1 MSELSQSELSQL
13 SPQPLWDIFA
23 KICSIPHPS
32 YHEEALATHI
42 VQWAQ
47 EKGLHVERDQVGNI
61 LIRKPASK
69 GLENRK
75 AVVLQAHL
83 DMVPQKNNDT
93 AHDFTKD
100 PIRPY
105 IDGEWVTAQGTTLG
119 ADNGI
124 GLASALAVL
133 ADDNVKHGPLE
144 VLLTM
149 TEEAGM
155 DGAFGLQPGWLQA
168 DILINTDSEEEGEI
182 YMGCAGGIDFTTT
195 LALTRE
201 AVPAH
206 YKTLKLIIK
215 GLKGGH
221 SGCDIHV
228 GLGNANKLLARFLA
242 AHTQELGLKLL
253 DFQGGTLRN
262 AIPREGHVIVA
273 IPADKATQ
281 LTQLKDKY
289 LDILKNEYAI
299 VEKNLTVLLEEV
311 ETDIQALT
319 DDCQNRFIA
328 LLNSTP
334 NGVIRMSDVIKG
346 VVETSLNVGVV
357 AMEQDKVNI
366 ICLIR
371 SLIDSGKSYIIGML
385 SSLAKLSNAEIYA
398 KGDYPGWQPDASS
411 PVMHLVRETYQQLF
425 DKIPNI
431 MVIHAGLECG
441 LFKKPYPDMDMVSIG
456 PTITGAHS
464 PDEQVHIKSVGQYW
478 QLLTAILKAIP
489 EKAA

>member
-1 MSELSQSELSQL
+1 MSELLQSELSQL

-47 EKGLHVERDQVGNI
+47 EKELHVERDQVGNI

-93 AHDFTKD
+93 VHDFTKD

-105 IDGEWVTAQGTTLG
+105 VDGEWVTAQGTTLG

-133 ADDNVKHGPLE
+133 ADDNAKHGPLE

-221 SGCDIHV
+221 SGCDIHL

-242 AHTQELGLKLL
+242 AHTQELALKLL

-273 IPADKATQ
+273 IPADKAAQ
-281 LTQLKDKY
+281 LIQLKDKY
-289 LDILKNEYAI
+289 LGILKNEYAI

-319 DDCQNRFIA
+319 DDCQSRFIS

-357 AMEQDKVNI
+357 AMEQDKVNL

-371 SLIDSGKSYIIGML
+371 SLIDSGKSYVIGML
-385 SSLAKLSNAEIYA
+385 SSLAQLSNAEISA

-489 EKAA
+489 EKA

>member
-1 MSELSQSELSQL
+1 MSELSQL
-13 SPQPLWDIFA
+13 SPQPLWNIFA

-47 EKGLHVERDQVGNI
+47 EKRLHVERDQVGNI

-93 AHDFTKD
+93 EHDFTKD

-133 ADDNVKHGPLE
+133 TDDNVKHGPLE

-149 TEEAGM
+149 TEETGM
-155 DGAFGLQPGWLQA
+155 DGAFGLQPGWLKA

-182 YMGCAGGIDFTTT
+182 YMGCAGGIDFTAT

-201 AVPAH
+201 EIPAN

-221 SGCDIHV
+221 SGCDIHL

-242 AHTQELGLKLL
+242 AHTEELALKLL

-273 IPADKATQ
+273 IPADRAAQ

-289 LDILKNEYAI
+289 LGILKNEYAI
-299 VEKNLTVLLEEV
+299 VEKNLTILLEEI
-311 ETDIQALT
+311 ETNIQALT
-319 DDCQNRFIA
+319 DDCQNRFIS

-357 AMEQDKVNI
+357 AMEQGKVNVI
-366 ICLIR
+366 YLIR
-371 SLIDSGKSYIIGML
+371 SLIDSGKSYVISML
-385 SSLAKLSNAEIYA
+385 SSLAKLSNAEISA
-398 KGDYPGWQPDASS
+398 KGDYPGWQPNANS

-425 DKIPNI
+425 DKTPNI

-478 QLLTAILKAIP
+478 QLLTAVLKAIP
-489 EKAA
+489 EKV

>member
-1 MSELSQSELSQL
+1 MSELLQSELSQL

-47 EKGLHVERDQVGNI
+47 EKELHVERDQVGNI

-93 AHDFTKD
+93 VHDFTQD

-105 IDGEWVTAQGTTLG
+105 VDGEWVTAQGTTLG

-133 ADDNVKHGPLE
+133 ADDNVKHGPIE

-201 AVPAH
+201 VVPAN

-221 SGCDIHV
+221 SGCDIHL

-242 AHTQELGLKLL
+242 AHTQELALKLL

-273 IPADKATQ
+273 IPADKAEQ
-281 LTQLKDKY
+281 FTQLKDEY
-289 LDILKNEYAI
+289 LGILKNEYAV

-319 DDCQNRFIA
+319 DDCQSRFIS

-357 AMEQDKVNI
+357 AMEQDKVNL

-371 SLIDSGKSYIIGML
+371 SLIDSGKSYVIGML
-385 SSLAKLSNAEIYA
+385 SSLAQLSNAEISA

-489 EKAA
+489 EKA